1 MIKTICNKLIS
12 IINKQTRAYLN
23 SFITPAGVANS
34 KFKTLQDGEMI
45 VFLYE
50 PEALSIFQ
58 LQGRALTVF

>member
-1 MIKTICNKLIS
+1 MDSVLIS
-12 IINKQTRAYLN
+12 IINKQNHAYLN

-50 PEALSIFQ
+50 PETLSIFQ
-58 LQGRALTVF
+58 LQD